1 VNTSKSRKIQ
11 RPSLDG
17 NPQVDRSVVEKYERL
32 VQSSR
37 RGIVIV
43 KGADYGIAPPVG
55 TSKLLM
61 RSLLGKSQA

>member
-1 VNTSKSRKIQ
+1 MNTSKTRKIR
-11 RPSLDG
+11 RPSVDG

-37 RGIVIV
+37 QGIIIV

-55 TSKLLM
+55 TSKLLI
-61 RSLLGKSQA
+61 RFLLGKS

>member
-1 VNTSKSRKIQ
+1 V
-11 RPSLDG
+11 DG

-37 RGIVIV
+37 QGLIIV

-55 TSKLLM
+55 TSKLLI
-61 RSLLGKSQA
+61 RSLLGQSWTD